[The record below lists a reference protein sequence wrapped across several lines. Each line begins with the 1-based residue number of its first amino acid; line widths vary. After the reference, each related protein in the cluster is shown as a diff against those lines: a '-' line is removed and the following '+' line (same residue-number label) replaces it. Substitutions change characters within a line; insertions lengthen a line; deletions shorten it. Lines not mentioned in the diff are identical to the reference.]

1 MFQLEVASEVN
12 GPGKASTLAVPPA
25 STAAPARLTGPDRY
39 PLLFQICL
47 GVVHKNKSVYR
58 KTRVATNALAAAAAT
73 VAGNDALLQANGG
86 NSDDAEAAEPAIQNN
101 VIISTAL
108 NTNFTRRQA
117 A

>member
-1 MFQLEVASEVN
+1 M
-12 GPGKASTLAVPPA
+12 
-25 STAAPARLTGPDRY
+25 
-39 PLLFQICL
+39 
-47 GVVHKNKSVYR
+47 YR